1 MRLDIH
7 VHIAPN
13 AEVAQFMKTVLGALS
28 TLKEGQRHMSE
39 AQDRFTRELGEMKD
53 AVNAAAAKIGE
64 LAEII
69 RNNPGNDDI
78 LNDAA
83 DQLDAME
90 AQLAAAGSPVPEP
103 TPEPEPD
110 NDVDA

>member
-1 MRLDIH
+1 MRLDLH

-13 AEVAQFMKTVLGALS
+13 AEVAQFMKTVLSALS
-28 TLKEGQRHMSE
+28 TLKEGHRNMSE
-39 AQDRFTRELGEMKD
+39 AQERFTRELGEMKD

-64 LAEII
+64 LAEVV
-69 RNNPGNDDI
+69 RNNTNNDAV

-83 DQLDAME
+83 DQMDAME
-90 AQLAAAGSPVPEP
+90 AQLAAAGSPAPEP

-110 NDVDA
+110 NHIDA